1 MWFLTDWGFQTPRL
15 QSIESRFWKKIIRF
29 NLEKKSRNVFRID
42 FRIAFDQIL
51 CLVISLLIVL
61 QQCYAMTLATYSSTR
76 GLRFPL
82 TTIILLNRCPRP
94 PCSYVTVKMQLVRIQ
109 EFLLQT
115 SQQNIFH
122 LFSSFSFRMRKKVP
136 HAKIFFLEIRLWV
149 KLQLSYVIIKMQ
161 LVRIQ
166 EFCFWVLLVK
176 LKVGRLRW
184 LGKRL
189 ELSRWRNWPSQEKM
203 SITYGRVRPQKI
215 LAWFEVFCGKLYE
228 FACLPRQDWWLR
240 WCCSAWLR
248 TRSSAPGLRA
258 FDWGITLL

>member
-1 MWFLTDWGFQTPRL
+1 M
-15 QSIESRFWKKIIRF
+15 
-29 NLEKKSRNVFRID
+29 
-42 FRIAFDQIL
+42 
-51 CLVISLLIVL
+51 L
-61 QQCYAMTLATYSSTR
+61 QQRYVMTLATYSSTR

-82 TTIILLNRCPRP
+82 ITIILLNRCPRP
-94 PCSYVTVKMQLVRIQ
+94 PCSYVTVKMQLVRSKNSNTKL
-109 EFLLQT
+109 FKLL
-115 SQQNIFH
+115 
-122 LFSSFSFRMRKKVP
+122 
-136 HAKIFFLEIRLWV
+136 
-149 KLQLSYVIIKMQ
+149 